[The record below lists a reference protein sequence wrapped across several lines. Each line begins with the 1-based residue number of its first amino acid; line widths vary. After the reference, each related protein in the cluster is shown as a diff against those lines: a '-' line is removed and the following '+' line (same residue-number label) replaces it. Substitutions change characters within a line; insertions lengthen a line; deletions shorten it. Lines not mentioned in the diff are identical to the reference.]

1 MIVRVNM
8 LSLVGFYSNDLDKII
23 DINNHTCHGY
33 NNAMIITK
41 VHINIQNH
49 PIGMINSYTHAHYHI
64 FYNDED

>member
-1 MIVRVNM
+1 MIGRVNM
-8 LSLVGFYSNDLDKII
+8 LSMVDFYSNDLDNII
-23 DINNHTCHGY
+23 DINNHTFHGY

-49 PIGMINSYTHAHYHI
+49 PMGILNSYPHAHYHI

>member
-8 LSLVGFYSNDLDKII
+8 LSLIYFYSNDLDKII

-49 PIGMINSYTHAHYHI
+49 PMGMINSYTDSHSHI
-64 FYNDED
+64 FYTDGE

>member
-8 LSLVGFYSNDLDKII
+8 LSLVYFYSNDLDKVI
-23 DINNHTCHGY
+23 DINNHTWHGY

-49 PIGMINSYTHAHYHI
+49 PMGMNNSYTHTHYHI
-64 FYNDED
+64 FYTDGD

>member
-1 MIVRVNM
+1 M
-8 LSLVGFYSNDLDKII
+8 LSLVDFYSNDLDKII

-49 PIGMINSYTHAHYHI
+49 PMGIVNSYTHAYYHI
-64 FYNDED
+64 FYTDED

>member
-1 MIVRVNM
+1 M
-8 LSLVGFYSNDLDKII
+8 LSLVDFYSNDLDKII

-49 PIGMINSYTHAHYHI
+49 PMGILNSYTHAHYHN